1 LAKEIW
7 QFVNPDGNGPSEPTT
22 PPETT
27 LESFMAK
34 YGIPLPSNAS
44 NNASNASGNASN
56 GQPAPTPGTAPT
68 APTAPAQGNRQ
79 PSNDDTVRPNTP
91 DSPEP
96 TPPPTPP
103 PLAVSVTDLNP
114 TQLYEYKKEDRK
126 WRTQVEKAEKQRKNL
141 AELIHYILDRVSDDY
156 RSRILNEQHPR
167 EMIRTLRKRVA
178 PSDRAK
184 EIEVLNTWKW
194 LRKTP
199 KDIYISTWLRKW
211 EETYEMAQELDLPE
225 ATGVRPVLDFI
236 DAIEPIAEKFHSYW
250 SERVQDL

>member
-22 PPETT
+22 PEETT

-34 YGIPLPSNAS
+34 YGIPRPSNASNDAS
-44 NNASNASGNASN
+44 NNASNASAAPAS
-56 GQPAPTPGTAPT
+56 GTAAPAP
-68 APTAPAQGNRQ
+68 PAQGNRQ

-91 DSPEP
+91 SSPEP
-96 TPPPTPP
+96 TPAPTPP
-103 PLAVSVTDLNP
+103 PPAVSVTDLNP

-141 AELIHYILDRVSDDY
+141 AELIYYILDRVSDDY
-156 RSRILNEQHPR
+156 RSRILNEEHPR
-167 EMIRTLRKRVA
+167 EMIRILRRRVA

-199 KDIYISTWLRKW
+199 KDTYVTTWLRK
-211 EETYEMAQELDLPE
+211 
-225 ATGVRPVLDFI
+225 
-236 DAIEPIAEKFHSYW
+236 
-250 SERVQDL
+250 